1 MRDMA
6 YVPGVALLAALVV
19 GCSSRLRQQRE
30 RRRQQGGQP
39 HGYPRTSGQV
49 PDPARPCRAV
59 PRGTLK
65 DLLPGAAELPGDQQ
79 EKVFRGSA
87 SVTYDTDR
95 KVGCSWKSDAP
106 NATRSLSIDFERV
119 VSYDPAVSDDDR
131 ADTVY
136 AKKEK
141 AAYLSSSAPPGPDA
155 EKDTGTPGEKEKGK
169 GADAEKPKGPAGGAT
184 DSADPSSSSSPSG
197 GGTGEGGAGDSG
209 VSPEDALPSRVLDNL
224 GDAAFLHDLPTRAGS
239 TSQQRTVSVVF
250 RTSNVVVTVR
260 YAEQPYSSPRCP
272 TARNSRRRPRHWP
285 GSWPRRSANSPLPTG
300 PRPAGFRSPGPSTAA
315 RAYRRSSYRG
325 CPEDVP
331 NRYRAHPYTART
343 ETSSTES
350 LRAIRVK
357 EPCTDQPRACP
368 ASSPAPPFR

>member
-1 MRDMA
+1 MA

-19 GCSSRLRQQRE
+19 GCSAGSDSNAN
-30 RRRQQGGQP
+30 GADSKAGSP
-39 HGYPRTSGQV
+39 TV
-49 PDPARPCRAV
+49 TPAPPGKYLTLPAPCRAV

-141 AAYLSSSAPPGPDA
+141 AAGLSSSATPGPDA
-155 EKDTGTPGEKEKGK
+155 EKNTGTPGEKEKGK
-169 GADAEKPKGPAGGAT
+169 GKGADAEKPEDPAGDAT
-184 DSADPSSSSSPSG
+184 ASADPSSSSSPSG
-197 GGTGEGGAGDSG
+197 GAAGEGGAGDSSAG
-209 VSPEDALPSRVLDNL
+209 PEDALPSRVLDNL

-260 YAEQPYSSPRCP
+260 YAEQPALVTQVPDSKELQEKAQAL
-272 TARNSRRRPRHWP
+272 ARKLAEALS
-285 GSWPRRSANSPLPTG
+285 
-300 PRPAGFRSPGPSTAA
+300 
-315 RAYRRSSYRG
+315 
-325 CPEDVP
+325 E
-331 NRYRAHPYTART
+331 
-343 ETSSTES
+343 
-350 LRAIRVK
+350 
-357 EPCTDQPRACP
+357 
-368 ASSPAPPFR
+368 

>member
-1 MRDMA
+1 MA

-19 GCSSRLRQQRE
+19 GCSAGSDSNAN
-30 RRRQQGGQP
+30 GADSKAGSP
-39 HGYPRTSGQV
+39 TV
-49 PDPARPCRAV
+49 TPAPPGKYLTLPAPCRAV

-136 AKKEK
+136 AKKER
-141 AAYLSSSAPPGPDA
+141 AAGLSSSATPGPDA
-155 EKDTGTPGEKEKGK
+155 EKNTGTPGEKEKSKGK
-169 GADAEKPKGPAGGAT
+169 GADAEKPEDPAGDAPA
-184 DSADPSSSSSPSG
+184 SADPSPSSSPSG
-197 GGTGEGGAGDSG
+197 GAAGEGGASG
-209 VSPEDALPSRVLDNL
+209 SSVGPEDALPSRVLDNL

-239 TSQQRTVSVVF
+239 TAQHRTVSVVF

-260 YAEQPYSSPRCP
+260 YAEQPALVTQVPDSKELQEKAQAL
-272 TARNSRRRPRHWP
+272 ARKL
-285 GSWPRRSANSPLPTG
+285 A
-300 PRPAGFRSPGPSTAA
+300 
-315 RAYRRSSYRG
+315 
-325 CPEDVP
+325 
-331 NRYRAHPYTART
+331 
-343 ETSSTES
+343 ETLSE
-350 LRAIRVK
+350 
-357 EPCTDQPRACP
+357 
-368 ASSPAPPFR
+368 